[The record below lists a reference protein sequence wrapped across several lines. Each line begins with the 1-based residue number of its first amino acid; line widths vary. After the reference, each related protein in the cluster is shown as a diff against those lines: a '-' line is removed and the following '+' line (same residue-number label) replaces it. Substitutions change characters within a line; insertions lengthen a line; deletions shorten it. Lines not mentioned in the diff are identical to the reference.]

1 MQHRAGDH
9 LRMHTKHDR
18 ISVPIIISLL
28 CAMVVGYFLA
38 NNTFAQLTTNNF
50 QVPTKIHGVKILSPI
65 NNQNITLS
73 EINNLTISGT
83 SRDNATSNC
92 RVSIVVN
99 GIRPY
104 QQAIATGN
112 AGGNDYSTWTFHL
125 SPPYNNIKEG
135 INKITAKFSCDDNP
149 SVLSYYSVNI
159 IIGLPGAT
167 SLLNENGIHAGQN
180 SSSNNNNYDV
190 TDTDSRRLSALIS
203 VAKNPIVRGNT
214 QTILIT
220 ISDLHSL
227 QGIKAARVDTN
238 VRYSSGFT
246 KEFFDVSNQS
256 GRISYSL
263 PIPQNSA
270 GGIFKI
276 TTKASASGYEPVSLT
291 RTFTVLSSTS
301 NNQER
306 ISNPSA
312 VASNTTNIR
321 TDTNNSLSS
330 PASPHLEGT
339 PISGTFTVTVNG
351 IAVVPVE
358 SNNSNISQTLSL
370 PPPPAIFSTSNT
382 CNDNIPIT
390 KVTANGDDGGGSVAS
405 NVVDKN
411 LSTRWA
417 KKGLGSWSQLE
428 LESQSPICS
437 IDIAWYKGNSRS
449 YNFEISSS
457 NDGSTFDKI
466 YSGESS
472 GKSLAPEK
480 YELGNGV
487 SARFLRITVNGNT
500 ASDKD
505 QNTYA
510 AITEINVTGNTVN
523 SSTVD
528 SGSPSSSLPLLL
540 PTESPA
546 TATNETSPTLTS
558 FSTILK
564 ISGTYNQ
571 NSLTADSLKMA
582 PSKVE
587 GNLTIIDTTSGKEVD
602 KFDVAPVNI
611 ALSQLSKKLTITTS
625 LDDPISQGNVTAILK
640 FPSPINLKNKGTYN
654 SLITNENMLIA
665 RIDGKTYNSA
675 GTATGEVVVRIL

>member
-1 MQHRAGDH
+1 MLA
-9 LRMHTKHDR
+9 
-18 ISVPIIISLL
+18 PIIISLL
-28 CAMVVGYFLA
+28 CAIVVVGYLST
-38 NNTFAQLTTNNF
+38 NNTFAQVTTNNF

-92 RVSIVVN
+92 RVYTIIN

-112 AGGNDYSTWTFHL
+112 AGANDYSTWTFHL

-149 SVLSYYSVNI
+149 SVVSYYSVNI
-159 IIGLPGAT
+159 IVGMPGAA
-167 SLLNENGIHAGQN
+167 SLLNENAIHAAQN
-180 SSSNNNNYDV
+180 SSSNNNNDV
-190 TDTDSRRLSALIS
+190 TDTDSRRLSASIS
-203 VAKNPIVRGNT
+203 VAKNPIVSGNT

-220 ISDLHSL
+220 ISDLRSL
-227 QGIKAARVDTN
+227 QGIKAARVDTS

-246 KEFFDVSNQS
+246 KEFFDVSNES

-291 RTFTVLSSTS
+291 RTFTVLSSV
-301 NNQER
+301 NNDKGR
-306 ISNPSA
+306 IYNPSA
-312 VASNTTNIR
+312 VAANTTNIR
-321 TDTNNSLSS
+321 TGTNNSLSS
-330 PASPHLEGT
+330 TVSPHPEGS
-339 PISGTFTVTVNG
+339 PISGTFAVTVNG

-358 SNNSNISQTLSL
+358 SNNSNVSQTLSL
-370 PPPPAIFSTSNT
+370 PPPATSSTSNT

-390 KVTANGDDGGGSVAS
+390 KVTANGEGGGGTVAS

-417 KKGLGSWSQLE
+417 NKGLGSWIQLDIG
-428 LESQSPICS
+428 SQSPICS
-437 IDIAWYKGNSRS
+437 LDIAWYKGNSRS

-466 YSGESS
+466 YSGKSS

-480 YELGNGV
+480 YELGNEA

-505 QNTYA
+505 QNTWA
-510 AITEINVTGNTVN
+510 AITEINVTGNTIN
-523 SSTVD
+523 SSTVTN
-528 SGSPSSSLPLLL
+528 GPQSSSLPLLL

-546 TATNETSPTLTS
+546 TGTNATSPTLTS

-564 ISGTYNQ
+564 ISGIYNQ

-602 KFDVAPVNI
+602 KFDVAPANI

-665 RIDGKTYNSA
+665 RIDGKTYDSA
-675 GTATGEVVVRIL
+675 GTATGEVVVRIP

>member
-1 MQHRAGDH
+1 
-9 LRMHTKHDR
+9 MHTKHDR

-28 CAMVVGYFLA
+28 CAIVVGYVSA

-50 QVPTKIHGVKILSPI
+50 QIPTKIHGVKILSPI

-73 EINNLTISGT
+73 EISNLTISGT

-104 QQAIATGN
+104 QQTIATGN
-112 AGGNDYSTWTFHL
+112 AGANDYSTWTFHL

-149 SVLSYYSVNI
+149 SVVSYYSVNT
-159 IIGLPGAT
+159 IIGMPGAA
-167 SLLNENGIHAGQN
+167 SLLNENAFHAAQN
-180 SSSNNNNYDV
+180 SSSSNNNNV
-190 TDTDSRRLSALIS
+190 TNTDSRQLSASIS

-214 QTILIT
+214 QTIVIT
-220 ISDLHSL
+220 ISDPHSL
-227 QGIKAARVDTN
+227 QGIKAARVDTS

-276 TTKASASGYEPVSLT
+276 TTKASASGYEPVSLS
-291 RTFTVLSSTS
+291 RTFTVLSSV
-301 NNQER
+301 NNDKGR
-306 ISNPSA
+306 IYNPSA

-321 TDTNNSLSS
+321 TDRNNPLSS
-330 PASPHLEGT
+330 TVSPHPEGT
-339 PISGTFTVTVNG
+339 PISGTFSVTVNG

-358 SNNSNISQTLSL
+358 SNNSNVSQTLSL
-370 PPPPAIFSTSNT
+370 PPPPAPSSTSNT

-390 KVTANGDDGGGSVAS
+390 KVTANGEGGGGTVAS

-417 KKGLGSWSQLE
+417 NKGLGSWIQLDIGSE
-428 LESQSPICS
+428 SPICS

-457 NDGSTFDKI
+457 NDGSAFDKI
-466 YSGESS
+466 YSGKSS

-480 YELGNGV
+480 YEFGNPV

-505 QNTYA
+505 QNTWA
-510 AITEINVTGNTVN
+510 AITEINVTGNTIN
-523 SSTVD
+523 SSTLTN
-528 SGSPSSSLPLLL
+528 GPPSSSLPLLL
-540 PTESPA
+540 PTTEPPA
-546 TATNETSPTLTS
+546 TATNATSPTLTS

-564 ISGTYNQ
+564 ISGIYNQ

-602 KFDVAPVNI
+602 KFDVAPANI

-625 LDDPISQGNVTAILK
+625 LDDPLSQGNVTAILK

-675 GTATGEVVVRIL
+675 GTATGEVVVRIP